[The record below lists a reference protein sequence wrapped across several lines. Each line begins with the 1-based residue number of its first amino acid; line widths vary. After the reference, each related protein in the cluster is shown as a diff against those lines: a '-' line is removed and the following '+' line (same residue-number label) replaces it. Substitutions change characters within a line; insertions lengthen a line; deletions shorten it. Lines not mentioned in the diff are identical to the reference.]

1 MKKNMLI
8 LFILV
13 SASFGSMAAPGDYFI
28 KVESNHNLDKT
39 FEMLQDHN
47 LDKTFEM
54 LQDVIESKGLKIFTT
69 IDHSEGAEMAGM
81 ELPGTKVIIF
91 GNPKMGTPLMKADRS
106 IGAVLPLKYLVWEED
121 DKVWVGYVDPAF
133 FLDYYDLKGEEGR
146 IAKMQTALK
155 GMAEAATNK

>member
-28 KVESNHNLDKT
+28 KVESN
-39 FEMLQDHN
+39 HN